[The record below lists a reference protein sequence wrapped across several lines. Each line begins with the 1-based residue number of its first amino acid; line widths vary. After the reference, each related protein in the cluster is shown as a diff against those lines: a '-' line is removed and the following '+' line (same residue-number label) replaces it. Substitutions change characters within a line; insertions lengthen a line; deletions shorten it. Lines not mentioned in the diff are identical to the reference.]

1 MKSPYLLTLLT
12 YFPILLQGK
21 QKLTRNC
28 SKATYGLHP
37 NKYFGIFNVTF
48 WGRSLVTRCFGPY
61 SNSWD
66 AYEIKGLPISLKFRN
81 RNTELLLLFSFVS
94 LCFKVAFMVQIYQI
108 LFFYNSE
115 KFVNSFIWTGIIYT
129 NLPFTYK
136 NPIILSLLKIV
147 TLKFT
152 INILT
157 ILTYS
162 LKLDIVWN
170 QIFKSQVLF

>member
-1 MKSPYLLTLLT
+1 
-12 YFPILLQGK
+12 
-21 QKLTRNC
+21 
-28 SKATYGLHP
+28 
-37 NKYFGIFNVTF
+37 
-48 WGRSLVTRCFGPY
+48 
-61 SNSWD
+61 
-66 AYEIKGLPISLKFRN
+66 
-81 RNTELLLLFSFVS
+81 
-94 LCFKVAFMVQIYQI
+94 MVQIYQI

>member
-1 MKSPYLLTLLT
+1 
-12 YFPILLQGK
+12 
-21 QKLTRNC
+21 
-28 SKATYGLHP
+28 
-37 NKYFGIFNVTF
+37 
-48 WGRSLVTRCFGPY
+48 
-61 SNSWD
+61 
-66 AYEIKGLPISLKFRN
+66 
-81 RNTELLLLFSFVS
+81 
-94 LCFKVAFMVQIYQI
+94 MVQIYQI

-129 NLPFTYK
+129 KIPFTYK